1 MSVASPRD
9 CHVTSA
15 AELQDPEKKA
25 KSLVAEINNGRLAM
39 MAIIGALLGLAVKD
53 EQTGLGFG
61 G

>member
-1 MSVASPRD
+1 MSVAFSHD

-39 MAIIGALLGLAVKD
+39 MAIIGALLGFGVERL
-53 EQTGLGFG
+53 LGFVVG
-61 G
+61 V